1 MTRVEDIH
9 DITERRRAPNLGRLV
24 LGALAVAAAG
34 IVLAIVMALLRNWR
48 EFFHAYLVAWLMCL
62 GLTLGCIALGLLV
75 SVVGGR
81 WGEVVRPVLAIGS
94 RAIVLVAVLYI
105 P

>member
-1 MTRVEDIH
+1 MTRVEDIQGM
-9 DITERRRAPNLGRLV
+9 TERRRAPDLSRLV
-24 LGALAVAAAG
+24 IMALAVAAGG
-34 IVLAIVMALLRNWR
+34 IVLALVIALMRNWR

-81 WGEVVRPVLAIGS
+81 WGEVIRPVLATGS
-94 RAIVLVAVLYI
+94 RGIVLVAVL
-105 P
+105 